1 MGKKRRIN
9 AGTAK
14 FRAKHSHHPRMK
26 LINIDTEG
34 IDIEESVAIIEDTPK
49 VILREQKTETV
60 KLKTETTPKIKKTKS
75 ITKRTTKS
83 TKI

>member
-26 LINIDTEG
+26 LLNIEVEEG
-34 IDIEESVAIIEDTPK
+34 EESVTIIEDAPK
-49 VILREQKTETV
+49 VTLREQKTETV

-75 ITKRTTKS
+75 TAKRTIKS